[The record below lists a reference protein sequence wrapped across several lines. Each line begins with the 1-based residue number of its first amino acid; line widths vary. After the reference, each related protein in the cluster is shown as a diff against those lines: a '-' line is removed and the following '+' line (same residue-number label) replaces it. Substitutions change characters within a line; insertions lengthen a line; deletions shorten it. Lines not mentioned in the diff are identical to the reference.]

1 MPFDEPLY
9 SHLGSLSNFTPDI
22 HFNPLPD
29 FGDLPTHFRETLL
42 VNKSASFPSYKI
54 SLPIVRSTSS
64 DLLFYFKMY

>member
-29 FGDLPTHFRETLL
+29 FGDRPTHFRETLL
-42 VNKSASFPSYKI
+42 VNKSASFPSWLQNFFADCPLHEFRI
-54 SLPIVRSTSS
+54 II
-64 DLLFYFKMY
+64 LF